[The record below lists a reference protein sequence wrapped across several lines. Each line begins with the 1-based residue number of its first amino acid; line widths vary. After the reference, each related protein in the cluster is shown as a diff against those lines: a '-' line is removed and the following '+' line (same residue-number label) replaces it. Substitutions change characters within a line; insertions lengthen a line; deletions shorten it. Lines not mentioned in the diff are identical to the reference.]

1 VAVLLYASY
10 GMAKKKPQK
19 SAHVHWH
26 YVYKRR
32 RKLNGV
38 STRQILVGQ
47 IIALM
52 GSLTAG
58 YLLELN
64 KDTLLLFASAYLLLP
79 GLIDLSA
86 SITGVVCAKINHR
99 LELGEKTS
107 KVLFGSDGFGLL
119 SAVFSGLIVGVTGGI
134 LGEIFFDTT
143 FWQVLLLTAF
153 VMPIVSIIVFPIVNV
168 LLLFLRKMGY
178 NPDNIIGPIET
189 GLTDALTVFVVTLG
203 VRLIV

>member
-1 VAVLLYASY
+1 MLLMY
-10 GMAKKKPQK
+10 MAKKQQK
-19 SAHVHWH
+19 VAHVHWH
-26 YVYKRR
+26 YIYKRR
-32 RKLNGV
+32 RRLNGV

-64 KDTLLLFASAYLLLP
+64 KDTLLLFASSYLLLP

-107 KVLFGSDGFGLL
+107 TVLFGSDGFGLV

-134 LGEIFFDTT
+134 LGEIFFETT
-143 FWQVLLLTAF
+143 FWQILLLTAF
-153 VMPIVSIIVFPIVNV
+153 VMPIVSIIIFPVVNV

-189 GLTDALTVFVVTLG
+189 GLTDALTVFVVTIG
-203 VRLIV
+203 VRIII

>member
-1 VAVLLYASY
+1 
-10 GMAKKKPQK
+10 MARKQQK
-19 SAHVHWH
+19 VVHVHWH
-26 YVYKRR
+26 YIYKRR
-32 RKLNGV
+32 RRLNGV

-47 IIALM
+47 MIALM

-64 KDTLLLFASAYLLLP
+64 KDTLLLFASSYLLLP

-107 KVLFGSDGFGLL
+107 TVLFGSDGFGLI

-134 LGEIFFDTT
+134 LGEIFFNTT

-153 VMPIVSIIVFPIVNV
+153 VMPIVSIIVFPIVNI

-189 GLTDALTVFVVTLG
+189 GLTDALTVFVVTIG
-203 VRLIV
+203 VRMII